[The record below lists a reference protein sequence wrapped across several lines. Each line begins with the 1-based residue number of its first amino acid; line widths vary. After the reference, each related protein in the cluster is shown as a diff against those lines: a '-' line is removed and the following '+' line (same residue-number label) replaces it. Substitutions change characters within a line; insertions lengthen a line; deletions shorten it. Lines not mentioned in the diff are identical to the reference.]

1 MFPQSPNHA
10 SRQLRKR
17 ETWNEGISFRK
28 KSSDKIRLKK
38 RATPIRKNKKKK
50 KKGISIR
57 FESEEKGTLIWPW
70 RESVTNGAY
79 RLLAPITLHRGE
91 GGGGVA
97 CSTGN

>member
-1 MFPQSPNHA
+1 MFHNPQITLHA
-10 SRQLRKR
+10 NFEKGKR
-17 ETWNEGISFRK
+17 GTRVSLFG
-28 KSSDKIRLKK
+28 K
-38 RATPIRKNKKKK
+38 RAAIKSGLKNEQRPFEKIKKKK